1 MLPGLQ
7 LFPPLAKP
15 ASLRVWP
22 PPCRR
27 LQGGKAGP
35 SALQDFALEADES
48 RMRNG
53 AHLMAGSLSGSLA
66 LVTGREP
73 LRHSLTS
80 QLRLMLA
87 NMLDPPTLESTIAV
101 SLLHGTPT
109 SRTRHGP
116 SCCKGGS
123 Q

>member
-1 MLPGLQ
+1 MCLVH
-7 LFPPLAKP
+7 F
-15 ASLRVWP
+15 SLTQAWRAEQHHHLHKSHYECGAIV
-22 PPCRR
+22 
-27 LQGGKAGP
+27 
-35 SALQDFALEADES
+35 QDFALEADES